1 MMAWLKIK
9 RTGNKFYLCLQICL
23 SNDSTVAN
31 IVVWGLNG
39 LTLYKH
45 KIHFIFETTAMLKTE
60 QTKCQYLDSTMY
72 TTRGWIKEITAS
84 FSLNCYNRLPA
95 VDASVDEMELQF
107 TFNGGQ
113 FCLQLNRVALFLTTL
128 FSVLQ
133 FRLEINCKGYR
144 TKCNLY
150 TLMSLLKEVI
160 SNIIIVE

>member
-9 RTGNKFYLCLQICL
+9 RTGNKFFLCLQICL

-31 IVVWGLNG
+31 VVVWGLDG
-39 LTLYKH
+39 LTLYKR

-60 QTKCQYLDSTMY
+60 QTKCQYLDSTME
-72 TTRGWIKEITAS
+72 TRGWIKEITAS

-95 VDASVDEMELQF
+95 VDASVNETEQQF
-107 TFNGGQ
+107 QVGGR
-113 FCLQLNRVALFLTTL
+113 FCLQPNRVVLFLTTL
-128 FSVLQ
+128 FSALH

-144 TKCNLY
+144 TKCTLY
-150 TLMSLLKEVI
+150 TLMSLLKGVI